1 MSMVNIIKQKI
12 DIEESLKRRLDII
25 CDTLKIINGIVR
37 KVDKTNLVK
46 GFTISW
52 WEKNDEY
59 VKQVDNTNKG
69 YIKE

>member
-25 CDTLKIINGIVR
+25 CDTLKIINGIAR

-46 GFTISW
+46 GFKIS
-52 WEKNDEY
+52 
-59 VKQVDNTNKG
+59 
-69 YIKE
+69 